1 MEVRNNYISV
11 VNSHVHTHIFYLL
24 KEAAANRARLV
35 HTRGLANRDPNPPT
49 PPPRLQ
55 TNE

>member
-1 MEVRNNYISV
+1 MEVRNNYILV

-24 KEAAANRARLV
+24 KEAAAYRVDLY
-35 HTRGLANRDPNPPT
+35 TRVLANRDPNPPT